1 MMNRW
6 AGLPASDWLVRENR
20 PNDRNHGGSAM
31 TSMDWSKQVG
41 DAPTNYQGF
50 LVPGMFT
57 PFAARLIADLGIT
70 PGSAVLDVAC
80 GTGVVTRFAAQATGT
95 TGTVTGVDIGPAM
108 LAVAR
113 SQTAEPDSAP
123 ITYLEGSALD
133 LPLADNSFDFA
144 ICHHGFQFFPD
155 RVAAAQELHRVLR
168 PGGRVA
174 IACWTGLEETPVFR
188 AIRDSLHVEVSPEA
202 GQMMNSPFSVPAAEL
217 TALLET
223 AGFTGVEVA
232 RVELMASFPAVPD
245 FGARVIAA
253 GPVAAQFNQ
262 APVVAR
268 EAVVGAVAEVA
279 EQYAEGRTVSFPMY
293 SNVAS
298 GVG

>member
-1 MMNRW
+1 M
-6 AGLPASDWLVRENR
+6 A
-20 PNDRNHGGSAM
+20 
-31 TSMDWSKQVG
+31 SMDWSKQVG
-41 DAPTNYQGF
+41 DGPANYQGF

-57 PFAARLIADLGIT
+57 PFAARLIADLEIA

-80 GTGVVTRFAAQATGT
+80 GTGVVTRFAARATGS
-95 TGTVTGVDIGPAM
+95 TGTVTGVDIGPPM

-113 SQTAEPDSAP
+113 SQSAEPDSAP

-133 LPLADNSFDFA
+133 LPLADRSFDFA
-144 ICHHGFQFFPD
+144 TCHHGFQFFPD
-155 RVAAAQELHRVLR
+155 RVGAALEIHRVLR
-168 PGGRVA
+168 HGGRVA

-188 AIRDSLHVEVSPEA
+188 AIRDSLRVAVSEEA

-217 TALLET
+217 TTLLET
-223 AGFTGVEVA
+223 AGFTAAGVE
-232 RVELMASFPAVPD
+232 RVELMASFPGVPD

-253 GPVAAQFNQ
+253 GPVAAQFNL

-268 EAVVGAVAEVA
+268 EAVAAAVAEAA
-279 EQYAEGRTVSFPMY
+279 EQYTDADTVSFPMY

-298 GVG
+298 GVV

>member
-1 MMNRW
+1 
-6 AGLPASDWLVRENR
+6 
-20 PNDRNHGGSAM
+20 M

-41 DAPTNYQGF
+41 EGPTNYQGF

-57 PFAARLIADLGIT
+57 PFAVRLIADLEIT

-80 GTGVVTRFAAQATGT
+80 GTGVVTRLAARATGT
-95 TGTVTGVDIGPAM
+95 TGTVSGVDIGPPM

-113 SQTAEPDSAP
+113 TQAAEPDSAP

-133 LPLADNSFDFA
+133 LPLADRSFDFA
-144 ICHHGFQFFPD
+144 TCHHGFQFFPD
-155 RVAAAQELHRVLR
+155 RVPAAKELHRVLC
-168 PGGRVA
+168 PSGRVA
-174 IACWTGLEETPVFR
+174 IACWTRLEETSVFR
-188 AIRDSLHVEVSPEA
+188 AIRDALQFYVSEEA
-202 GQMMNSPFSVPAAEL
+202 GQMMYSPFSVPAAEL

-223 AGFTGVEVA
+223 AGFTEARVE

-245 FGARVIAA
+245 LGARVIAA

-262 APVVAR
+262 APVAAR
-268 EAVVGAVAEVA
+268 EAVVAAVKEVA
-279 EQYAEGRTVSFPMY
+279 EQHTDGDTVSFPMY

-298 GVG
+298 GVV

>member
-1 MMNRW
+1 
-6 AGLPASDWLVRENR
+6 
-20 PNDRNHGGSAM
+20 M
-31 TSMDWSKQVG
+31 TAMDWSKQVG
-41 DAPTNYQGF
+41 EGPTNYQGF

-57 PFAARLIADLGIT
+57 PFAARLIADLEIT
-70 PGSAVLDVAC
+70 PGSSVLDVAC
-80 GTGVVTRFAAQATGT
+80 GTGVVTRFAARATGT
-95 TGTVTGVDIGPAM
+95 TGTVTGVDIGPPM

-113 SQTAEPDSAP
+113 SQSLEQDSAP

-133 LPLADNSFDFA
+133 LPLADRSFDFA
-144 ICHHGFQFFPD
+144 TCHHGFQFFGD
-155 RVAAAQELHRVLR
+155 RVAAAAELHRVLR

-174 IACWTGLEETPVFR
+174 IACWTRLDETPVFK
-188 AIRDSLHVEVSPEA
+188 AIRDALQDEVSEDA

-223 AGFTGVEVA
+223 AGFTGVRVEC
-232 RVELMASFPAVPD
+232 VELMASFPAAPD

-262 APVVAR
+262 APAAAR
-268 EAVVGAVAEVA
+268 EAVAAAVREVA
-279 EQYAEGRTVSFPMY
+279 EQYSDGDTVSFPMY

-298 GVG
+298 GAG

>member
-1 MMNRW
+1 M
-6 AGLPASDWLVRENR
+6 S
-20 PNDRNHGGSAM
+20 
-31 TSMDWSKQVG
+31 SMDWSKQVG
-41 DAPTNYQGF
+41 EGATNYQGF

-57 PFAARLIADLGIT
+57 PFAARLIADLEIT

-80 GTGVVTRFAAQATGT
+80 GTGVVSRFAARATGT
-95 TGTVTGVDIGPAM
+95 TGTVTGVDIGPPM

-113 SQTAEPDSAP
+113 SQSAEPDSAP
-123 ITYLEGSALD
+123 ITYLQGSALD
-133 LPLADNSFDFA
+133 LPLADRSFDFA
-144 ICHHGFQFFPD
+144 TCHHGFQFFPD

-174 IACWTGLEETPVFR
+174 IACWTGLEETPVWR
-188 AIRDSLHVEVSPEA
+188 AIRDSLQVDVSEQA

-223 AGFTGVEVA
+223 AGFTGVGVE
-232 RVELMASFPAVPD
+232 RVELIASFPAVPD
-245 FGARVIAA
+245 FGAHVIAA
-253 GPVAAQFNQ
+253 GPVAAQFSQ

-268 EAVVGAVAEVA
+268 EAVAAAVTEVA
-279 EQYAEGRTVSFPMY
+279 EQYADGDTVRFPMY

-298 GVG
+298 GVVD

>member
-1 MMNRW
+1 M
-6 AGLPASDWLVRENR
+6 
-20 PNDRNHGGSAM
+20 
-31 TSMDWSKQVG
+31 
-41 DAPTNYQGF
+41 NYQGF

-57 PFAARLIADLGIT
+57 PFAARLIADLEIT

-95 TGTVTGVDIGPAM
+95 TGTVTGVDIGPPM
-108 LAVAR
+108 LAVAH
-113 SQTAEPDSAP
+113 SQPAEPDSAP
-123 ITYLEGSALD
+123 VTYLEGSALD
-133 LPLADNSFDFA
+133 LPLADRSFDFA
-144 ICHHGFQFFPD
+144 TCHHGFQFFPD
-155 RVAAAQELHRVLR
+155 RLAAARELHRVLR

-188 AIRDSLHVEVSPEA
+188 AIRDSLHVHVSEEA

-217 TALLET
+217 TALLES
-223 AGFTGVEVA
+223 AGFTGVGVE

-245 FGARVIAA
+245 LGARVIGA

-268 EAVVGAVAEVA
+268 EAVAAAVTEAT
-279 EQYAEGRTVSFPMY
+279 EQYTDGRTVSFAMY
-293 SNVAS
+293 SNVAT
-298 GVG
+298 GVV